1 MQGLQS
7 SCTSAKSMG
16 NVVIVLSFRQNPM
29 RHSSEHGP
37 QQPQDYGVAEPCCV
51 LRAAQDTAGF
61 DALRRE
67 YHMMRLE
74 SSKGTLD
81 VNRTAPTPCPLMQTL
96 SKPKMYHP
104 PPGPGDDIQT
114 RHNRTPRRMSMCI
127 LSACI

>member
-1 MQGLQS
+1 
-7 SCTSAKSMG
+7 
-16 NVVIVLSFRQNPM
+16 M

-104 PPGPGDDIQT
+104 PPPGPGDDIQT